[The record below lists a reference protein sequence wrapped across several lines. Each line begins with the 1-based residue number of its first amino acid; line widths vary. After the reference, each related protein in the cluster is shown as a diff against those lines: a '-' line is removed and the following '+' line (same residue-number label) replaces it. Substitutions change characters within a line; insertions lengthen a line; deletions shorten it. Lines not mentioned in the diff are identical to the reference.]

1 MRFRIAIASG
11 ILGLVFLGLIVMYI
25 NNTGMQ
31 EMETEEKLFL
41 HSGGGLR
48 LAVDECAEVFTEEFG
63 VVVERNYAG
72 SGVILNQ
79 VQMTK
84 QGDLF
89 LPGDVSYID
98 MVDPPDLIV
107 SKHTVCYFIPVIL
120 VRKGNPKNI
129 RNLTDLIQPGIDLG
143 LGDPEVCAIGRT
155 SVQIFEKN
163 NIDMAEVGNNLVFSS
178 LTVGELGIQIKVGKV
193 DAVIVWDATAAQYA
207 DSGDVIR
214 IPVDQNV
221 ISTVAIALLESSED
235 KQLAR
240 YFIDLVTSET
250 GKAIFRK
257 HNFSTEMPE

>member
-1 MRFRIAIASG
+1 MGIRVAVGSG
-11 ILGLVFLGLIVMYI
+11 ILGLIFVGLIVMYL
-25 NNTGMQ
+25 NNTGTQ
-31 EMETEEKLFL
+31 DMETEGKLFI

-48 LAVDECAEVFTEEFG
+48 LAVDECAQVFSEEFG
-63 VVVERNYAG
+63 VEVERNYAG

-84 QGDLF
+84 HGDLF

-98 MVDPPDLIV
+98 MVDPPELIV

-129 RNLTDLIQPGIDLG
+129 KSLEDLIKPGIDLG
-143 LGDPEVCAIGRT
+143 LGDSEVCAIGRT

-207 DSGDVIR
+207 DSGDVIK
-214 IPVDQNV
+214 IPVDQNI
-221 ISTVAIALLESSED
+221 ISTVAIALLETSED

-240 YFIDLVTSET
+240 YFIDLVTSDT